1 MLKKIIKNM
10 TDDCIPSNKNLNE
23 LLPSNLLS
31 EMDYIEEEEKTDES
45 ESWDE
50 GIDVKYTFFYNVKF
64 RIYHIK

>member
-10 TDDCIPSNKNLNE
+10 TDDCISINKNLNE